1 MAEAYTASLPAGQE
15 RIAVESV
22 LSSVG
27 PLSLDSSDGDS
38 DEGDSDQPARSQPKV
53 VHGSAPLSGVWTR
66 GCVCLVCVHHISR
79 AYTHLSHSLNRKPQ
93 TLNPQS

>member
-1 MAEAYTASLPAGQE
+1 MHCAPSVAEAYTASLPAGQE

-27 PLSLDSSDGDS
+27 PLSEDSSDGDS

-66 GCVCLVCVHHISR
+66 GCVCLLCVHHNVTRIHTFVAFSE
-79 AYTHLSHSLNRKPQ
+79 P
-93 TLNPQS
+93 